1 MKKKFF
7 SILAVMLMTLTAN
20 AEKTITWDY
29 NTFKSITFDAQSY
42 YPNYS
47 GEYPLIS
54 KDGITMYV
62 PVDYWGRFYF
72 INCNMGSNSSHYDYE
87 SIYFYSTVGRITSI
101 NIKCNDGSQTRIE
114 DADFYQW
121 TINQTSVSW
130 TGSIPRCEVSMPLRA
145 KSVIQGIQQIS
156 FTIDEENIY
165 NILNPKDGDVLN
177 GTTISID
184 YDIAPPY
191 TYDDFNPTYEAKEG
205 TTIIYKPINEKQTN
219 RGWIWTN
226 DPWTDDPGIYTV
238 RMVYNSAN
246 VNVYSAPI
254 FLIITRSDGSF
265 PKEKY
270 ATKQMSSLQLPS
282 HIHAIA
288 DQAFVATATEQI
300 IIPSGCSTIGVEAF
314 ANSPNLK
321 EIRIPASV
329 TQIDKTALDGC
340 GPVFILTDSAQVLEQ
355 ASKNDFWIPV
365 V

>member
-1 MKKKFF
+1 MFIVIRGKDSAERPFYIKSRRLSVYEDSIATLELSGCWNFNTTAAFGIEQSGFIGLEKNVACFGLYDEVYTRMKQYYGGGPSWSF
-7 SILAVMLMTLTAN
+7 IIDEGTAVLN
-20 AEKTITWDY
+20 AESCNEASGVGKGQYFNFNVAQWPTQAENRVITIACNWANKLLIAQQTIRFVYQAPPSAFITPSVLVIKTGM
-29 NTFKSITFDAQSY
+29 Q
-42 YPNYS
+42 
-47 GEYPLIS
+47 
-54 KDGITMYV
+54 KDI
-62 PVDYWGRFYF
+62 P
-72 INCNMGSNSSHYDYE
+72 
-87 SIYFYSTVGRITSI
+87 
-101 NIKCNDGSQTRIE
+101 
-114 DADFYQW
+114 W
-121 TINQTSVSW
+121 TIEPNGW
-130 TGSIPRCEVSMPLRA
+130 CL
-145 KSVIQGIQQIS
+145 
-156 FTIDEENIY
+156 DEDSE
-165 NILNPKDGDVLN
+165 
-177 GTTISID
+177 
-184 YDIAPPY
+184 
-191 TYDDFNPTYEAKEG
+191 PTLYW
-205 TTIIYKPINEKQTN
+205 EKQTN